1 MESQPKVRIRITF
14 RDDEMRL
21 IEVAAKKERIS
32 VPMFIIKAAVK
43 AAK

>member
-1 MESQPKVRIRITF
+1 MESKVRIRITF

-21 IEVAAKKERIS
+21 VEIAAKKDRVS
-32 VPMFIIKAAVK
+32 VPMFIIKAAVN